1 MTAVFYVVKATPV
14 LRVLGFVL
22 LTPSLFGTLYSLLRS
37 ARCVKPCAFR
47 MLVVA
52 VTLLAASVS
61 SSAWSKSA
69 STEHRID
76 RPHVVEDPIYGEILF
91 EYYQKRYFA
100 AMTNIL
106 IGLETGGLPTQRERA
121 RVLLGALY
129 ATYGMPREA
138 EALFNELLQGAVD
151 PDLATRVWIHL
162 SNLYYQQQRYQKA
175 LDTLNAHV
183 ANGKDVPKDLRQNYY
198 ALRTRIL
205 MKLGRYEDT
214 GAALDGLKDA
224 STLSGYLRYNLAVSR
239 INIGQ
244 GEEGEALLWQ
254 LVNLEPGDEEV
265 NSLKDKS
272 ILALGV
278 YYLRSNNPRQA
289 QHVLG
294 SARLDGPFSET
305 GLLLHARA
313 WLATQE
319 PLKAIGSLEQLSRRS
334 MQYEEAQEAAI
345 ALPFLYAQLGD
356 FGKAQSG
363 YRNSIRAYTDHYRY
377 LSALEEK
384 IRSGAWF
391 AELAQEPSWST
402 AMDPLPAFE
411 PKRVESFATFQHLF
425 TKNVFHTRWLDYHE
439 QWRQIRLLEQWQ
451 QRLPAMDEL
460 LAAHISKHR
469 EQTPEALALLGK
481 TDLAQLPERIV
492 NMTRRYTD
500 AVTHEN
506 NTEFATVDQA
516 RLLAGLEKAQDN
528 AQRWRDKV
536 SPEQQ
541 EKLNFYERVLQ
552 WDIAENI
559 VPLQWQRKRELL
571 RLGRLSEQSADL
583 YRRVEWA
590 AKGDLNR
597 ITLLGRQLAGMHNE
611 VVALEA
617 RGYDLLS
624 RQQHDIERLALDQ
637 VEFTRTRLRA
647 FTAECWAALA
657 DLQHRALR
665 EKYKGVDA
673 PPPVESLDE
682 HLESTD

>member
-1 MTAVFYVVKATPV
+1 MTVVLSLAVSGKALPGIASHGLLSFV
-14 LRVLGFVL
+14 RSAAFFIQRACRRVL
-22 LTPSLFGTLYSLLRS
+22 PILF
-37 ARCVKPCAFR
+37 
-47 MLVVA
+47 VVA
-52 VTLLAASVS
+52 VTMLSP
-61 SSAWSKSA
+61 SAWSESD
-69 STEHRID
+69 SSGHRID

-100 AMTNIL
+100 AMTSIL

-129 ATYGMPREA
+129 AIYGMPREA
-138 EALFNELLQGAVD
+138 ETLFNELLRDSVD

-183 ANGKDVPKDLRQNYY
+183 TDPAAVPKDLQQNYY

-205 MKLGRYEDT
+205 MKLRRYEDT
-214 GAALDGLKDA
+214 GAALDGLEGA

-244 GEEGEALLWQ
+244 GMAGESLLWQ
-254 LVNLEPGDEEV
+254 LVNLAPGDEEI

-278 YYLRSNNPRQA
+278 YYLRSEKARQA

-294 SARLDGPFSET
+294 SARLQGPFSER

-319 PLKAIGSLEQLSRRS
+319 PLKAIGSLEELSKRS

-345 ALPFLYAQLGD
+345 ALPFLYEQLGD

-363 YRNSIRAYTDHYRY
+363 YRNSIRAYTEHYRY
-377 LSALEEK
+377 LSLLEEK
-384 IRSGAWF
+384 IRSGKWF

-402 AMDPLPAFE
+402 AMDPLPPFE

-425 TKNVFHTRWLDYHE
+425 TKNIFHTRWLDYHE

-451 QRLPAMDEL
+451 QRLPALDEL

-469 EQTPEALALLGK
+469 EQRPEAVALLSETK
-481 TDLAQLPERIV
+481 LADLPARIAA
-492 NMTRRYTD
+492 MTSRYTE
-500 AVTHEN
+500 AVAQEN
-506 NTEFATVDQA
+506 NVEFATPLQQ
-516 RLLAGLEKAQDN
+516 RLLAGIVRAQEN
-528 AQRWRDKV
+528 AQRWGEKV
-536 SPEQQ
+536 SAEQQ
-541 EKLNFYERVLQ
+541 EKIEFYRRALQ
-552 WDIAENI
+552 WDVAENI
-559 VPLQWQRKRELL
+559 VPLRWQRKKELRQL
-571 RLGRLSEQSADL
+571 EDLADQSVQL
-583 YRRVEWA
+583 YRRVGRA

-597 ITLLGRQLAGMHNE
+597 ITTLGHQLATKHNE

-617 RGYDLLS
+617 RGYDLLN

-647 FTAECWAALA
+647 FTAECWVALA

-665 EKYKGVDA
+665 ERYKGVEV
-673 PPPVESLDE
+673 PNVEGAS
-682 HLESTD
+682 SGP

>member
-1 MTAVFYVVKATPV
+1 M
-14 LRVLGFVL
+14 LS
-22 LTPSLFGTLYSLLRS
+22 SL
-37 ARCVKPCAFR
+37 
-47 MLVVA
+47 
-52 VTLLAASVS
+52 
-61 SSAWSKSA
+61 AWSKSD
-69 STEHRID
+69 SPKHRID

-100 AMTNIL
+100 AMTSIL

-129 ATYGMPREA
+129 ATYGMPSEA
-138 EALFNELLQGAVD
+138 EALFNELLHDAVD
-151 PDLATRVWIHL
+151 PSLATRVWIHL

-175 LDTLNAHV
+175 LDTLNANV
-183 ANGKDVPKDLRQNYY
+183 TRAEDVPKDLRQNYY

-214 GAALDGLKDA
+214 GAALDGMQDA

-244 GEEGEALLWQ
+244 GKEGEALLWQ

-265 NSLKDKS
+265 NSLKDKA

-278 YYLRSNNPRQA
+278 YYLRNAKPRQA

-294 SARLDGPFSET
+294 SARLHGPFSET
-305 GLLLHARA
+305 GMLLHARA
-313 WLATQE
+313 WLATRE
-319 PLKAIGSLEQLSRRS
+319 PLKAIGSLEQLSQRS

-345 ALPFLYAQLGD
+345 ALPFLYEQLGD

-363 YRNSIRAYTDHYRY
+363 YRNSIRAYTEHYRY
-377 LSALEEK
+377 LSELEEK
-384 IRSGAWF
+384 IRSGVWF

-402 AMDPLPAFE
+402 AMDPLPSFE
-411 PKRVESFATFQHLF
+411 PRRVDSFATFQHLF
-425 TKNVFHTRWLDYHE
+425 TKNIFHTRWLDYHE

-469 EQTPEALALLGK
+469 EQTPEALALLRE
-481 TDLAQLPERIV
+481 TDLARLPERIV
-492 NMTRRYTD
+492 EMTRRYTE
-500 AVTHEN
+500 AVTQEN
-506 NTEFATVDQA
+506 NAEFATSDQE
-516 RLLAGLEKAQDN
+516 RLLAGLAKAQEN

-536 SPEQQ
+536 PPSQQ
-541 EKLNFYERVLQ
+541 EKIEFYQRVLQ
-552 WDIAENI
+552 WDLAENI
-559 VPLQWQRKRELL
+559 IPLQWQREKELQQ
-571 RLGRLSEQSADL
+571 LGDLAKQSADL
-583 YRRVEWA
+583 YRRVDWA

-597 ITLLGRQLAGMHNE
+597 ITTLGQQLAGMHND

-617 RGYDLLS
+617 RGYDLLT
-624 RQQHDIERLALDQ
+624 RQQHGIESLALDQ

-665 EKYKGVDA
+665 EKYKGVDV
-673 PPPVESLDE
+673 PLQGVPVEE
-682 HLESTD
+682 

>member
-1 MTAVFYVVKATPV
+1 MAAVFDVRKARSVFRALSFVVPS
-14 LRVLGFVL
+14 
-22 LTPSLFGTLYSLLRS
+22 PSLFFLLNLLLCFFRALTIAITL
-37 ARCVKPCAFR
+37 AA
-47 MLVVA
+47 
-52 VTLLAASVS
+52 TLLSA
-61 SSAWSKSA
+61 SAWGKPESP
-69 STEHRID
+69 EHRID
-76 RPHVVEDPIYGEILF
+76 RPHAVEDPIYGEILF

-129 ATYGMPREA
+129 ATYGMPSEA
-138 EALFNELLQGAVD
+138 EALFNELLQNAVD

-183 ANGKDVPKDLRQNYY
+183 ISGDDVPKDLRQNYY

-224 STLSGYLRYNLAVSR
+224 STLSGYLRYNIAVSR

-254 LVNLEPGDEEV
+254 LANLEPGDEEV

-278 YYLRSNNPRQA
+278 YYLRSAKPRQA

-294 SARLDGPFSET
+294 SARLNGPFSET

-319 PLKAIGSLEQLSRRS
+319 PLKALGSLEQLSLRS

-345 ALPFLYAQLGD
+345 ALPFLYEQLGD
-356 FGKAQSG
+356 FGKAQNG
-363 YRNSIRAYTDHYRY
+363 YRNSIRAYTEHYRY
-377 LSALEEK
+377 LSELEEK
-384 IRSGAWF
+384 IRSGIWF
-391 AELAQEPSWST
+391 AELAQEPAWST

-411 PKRVESFATFQHLF
+411 PRRVESFATFQHLF
-425 TKNVFHTRWLDYHE
+425 TKNIFHTRWLDYHE

-460 LAAHISKHR
+460 LAAHIGKHR
-469 EQTPEALALLGK
+469 EQTPEAIALLREM
-481 TDLAQLPERIV
+481 DLAELPERIV
-492 NMTRRYTD
+492 TMTRRYTE
-500 AVTHEN
+500 AVVREN
-506 NTEFATVDQA
+506 IIDFATPEQE
-516 RLLAGLEKAQDN
+516 RLLAGLAKAQEN
-528 AQRWRDKV
+528 AQRWSDKV
-536 SPEQQ
+536 SSAQRD
-541 EKLNFYERVLQ
+541 KLEFYRRVLQ

-559 VPLQWQRKRELL
+559 VPLQWQRKKELQQL
-571 RLGRLSEQSADL
+571 EGLMEQSADL
-583 YRRVEWA
+583 YRRVDRA

-597 ITLLGRQLAGMHNE
+597 ITMLGGQLAGMHNE

-637 VEFTRTRLRA
+637 IEFTRTRLRA

-665 EKYKGVDA
+665 EKYKAVDA
-673 PPPVESLDE
+673 PSPVGSLE
-682 HLESTD
+682 EQS